1 MFAITIRERS
11 GQVYTF
17 HFDKPEVLIGRVK
30 GNDVILPKQNISK
43 RHTLVKSHVKRFI
56 VEDLGSTNGT
66 YVNGHRIAT
75 AVEVGPEDKV
85 YLGDFV
91 MNFTDLS
98 DVGAVG
104 APDVPDMPD
113 VPDTDGGVVG
123 QAEPETPSMRATQH
137 MPPPEVDGPT
147 EFHSRQGDADPAGNR
162 GIPPTTIPPVAP
174 SLDPLASDLPQV
186 EPLDLPAELMDLAG
200 GESPQ
205 DFLDRMTGPLD
216 GLQHA
221 MSSDAFKP
229 DLSLGKSA
237 APPVKQSAL
246 SAIPGL
252 ASAIKAPSQPKPV
265 STPSFAPVDAVA
277 SGAVGHSGSGH
288 PADLAAAAAPVVA
301 PRVPGAG
308 GSRPSVPVSTALR
321 SEGPADAYYDA
332 LGALFRAALT
342 ELRSSLPNDA
352 SQMSEAD
359 WTEME
364 DRVNAFVD
372 AAHANGALPPD
383 VDDAGLRRD
392 LIYELTGLGPLE
404 VLLDDPAIEAIEI
417 NSPAQILTVHK
428 GARTPVERRFSCQQA
443 LALAVDRLVRATGH
457 SGRSGSHMEGTLVD
471 GTSVYVVW
479 PPMCPAGPAVVLR
492 KPRVDA
498 PSLADLVMRG
508 MVSET
513 AAQVLGQ
520 LVGMRRSVAIV
531 GPVGVGKRTVLN
543 ALGQQVD
550 PATRIVVLEDGQRL
564 RLSHDQVV
572 RIDAAAF
579 AEGSHTP
586 LRVVQRLRPECLLL
600 GDTASVALEELF
612 SVANDA
618 LPPWIGVF
626 VARDAGDLI
635 ERATH
640 ALMLRH
646 PGLHEATAQARVLR
660 GLDTIA
666 VFVPSDQGYV
676 LSSVCE
682 VLRHGAAGEQLVEL
696 AHPGAYGA

>member
-43 RHTLVKSHVKRFI
+43 RHTLVKSLAKRFI

-66 YVNGHRIAT
+66 YVNGHRITT
-75 AVEVGPEDKV
+75 AVEVGPDDKV

-104 APDVPDMPD
+104 VPDVPDVPDMPE
-113 VPDTDGGVVG
+113 VPDTAGGVAG
-123 QAEPETPSMRATQH
+123 QQQPEAQSMRATQH
-137 MPPPEVDGPT
+137 MAPPSADAGGSRGVPPP
-147 EFHSRQGDADPAGNR
+147 
-162 GIPPTTIPPVAP
+162 TIPPVAP
-174 SLDPLASDLPQV
+174 VVDPLSSDLPQV
-186 EPLDLPAELMDLAG
+186 EPLDLPAELMDLSG

-205 DFLDRMTGPLD
+205 EFLDRMTGPLD

-229 DLSLGKSA
+229 ELNLGRIPA
-237 APPVKQSAL
+237 QPANQSPL

-252 ASAIKAPSQPKPV
+252 AGAIKAPSQPKPV
-265 STPSFAPVDAVA
+265 SKPSFAPVEAA
-277 SGAVGHSGSGH
+277 IPSAAK
-288 PADLAAAAAPVVA
+288 ADAAPRPPEAVPAAPPAAVVA
-301 PRVPGAG
+301 PARAPNT
-308 GSRPSVPVSTALR
+308 GSARPSVPIASGAAG
-321 SEGPADAYYDA
+321 SASPADAYYDA

-342 ELRSSLPNDA
+342 ELRASLPGDA

-372 AAHANGALPPD
+372 AAHANGALPAG
-383 VDDAGLRRD
+383 VDDACLRRD

-404 VLLDDPAIEAIEI
+404 AMLDDPAIEAIEI
-417 NSPAQILTVHK
+417 NSPAQILTVSK
-428 GARTPVERRFSCQQA
+428 GSRTPVERRFSCQQA
-443 LALAVDRLVRATGH
+443 LALAVDRLVRATGQ
-457 SGRSGSHMEGTLVD
+457 SGRTGSHMEGTLVD

-492 KPRVDA
+492 KPRADA
-498 PSLADLVMRG
+498 PSLADLVLRG
-508 MVSET
+508 MVGET
-513 AAQVLGQ
+513 AAQVLAQ

-550 PATRIVVLEDGQRL
+550 ASTRIVVLEDGQRL
-564 RLSHDQVV
+564 RLGHDQVV
-572 RIDAAAF
+572 RIDAAVF
-579 AEGSHTP
+579 GEGNHSP

-600 GDTASVALEELF
+600 GDTASVSLDDLF

-626 VARDAGDLI
+626 VARDAADLI

-666 VFVPSDQGYV
+666 VFVPSEHGYA

-682 VLRHGAAGEQLVEL
+682 VLRHGAAGEQLIEL
-696 AHPGAYGA
+696 ALPGAYSA

>member
-43 RHTLVKSHVKRFI
+43 RHTLVKSHAKRFI

-75 AVEVGPEDKV
+75 AVEVGPDDKV

-104 APDVPDMPD
+104 APDMPDIPD
-113 VPDTDGGVVG
+113 VPDGDGAIAGLD
-123 QAEPETPSMRATQH
+123 APEALSMRSTQH
-137 MPPPEVDGPT
+137 MAPPAADGLTEFNARQNQAEGVSGRGVPPP
-147 EFHSRQGDADPAGNR
+147 
-162 GIPPTTIPPVAP
+162 TIPPAAP
-174 SLDPLASDLPQV
+174 SLDPLSSDLPQV

-200 GESPQ
+200 GESAQ

-229 DLSLGKSA
+229 ELSLGKAA
-237 APPVKQSAL
+237 APPAKQSAL
-246 SAIPGL
+246 SSIPGL
-252 ASAIKAPSQPKPV
+252 ASAIKAPSQPKPA
-265 STPSFAPVDAVA
+265 SPPSFAPAEAAQAAEKAAA
-277 SGAVGHSGSGH
+277 S
-288 PADLAAAAAPVVA
+288 PAPRESAASAAAPAGTSRA
-301 PRVPGAG
+301 PSSGS
-308 GSRPSVPVSTALR
+308 SRPSVPVSTAARLD
-321 SEGPADAYYDA
+321 GPADAYYDA

-342 ELRSSLPNDA
+342 ELRSSLPGDA

-372 AAHANGALPPD
+372 AAHANGALPVG

-404 VLLDDPAIEAIEI
+404 ALLDDPAIEAIEI
-417 NSPAQILTVHK
+417 NSPAQILTVNK
-428 GARTPVERRFSCQQA
+428 GTRAVVERRFSCQQA
-443 LALAVDRLVRATGH
+443 LALAVDRLVRATGQ
-457 SGRSGSHMEGTLVD
+457 SGRTGSHMEGTLVD

-492 KPRVDA
+492 KPRADA
-498 PSLADLVMRG
+498 PTLTDLVGRG
-508 MVSET
+508 MIAET

-564 RLSHDQVV
+564 RLAHDQVV
-572 RIDAAAF
+572 RIDAAVF
-579 AEGSHTP
+579 GEGSHSP

-600 GDTASVALEELF
+600 GDTASVTLDELF

-666 VFVPSDQGYV
+666 VFVPSDQGYA
-676 LSSVCE
+676 LASVCE
-682 VLRHGAAGEQLVEL
+682 VVRHGAPGEQLVEL
-696 AHPGAYGA
+696 ALPGAYSA